1 MDESQ
6 FLELSRNFK
15 KIRERLSQLPGFVD
29 SSMAEEMRLRRFA
42 NLNNDDDLK
51 SRIQAIKKRRDDLQ
65 TEMIEKKA
73 LLPILRRQ
81 LVDASKSLCD
91 IRVKDEAN
99 KVDELRENIKS
110 TKLELIETINYAIR
124 LSAKLWGADQISEG
138 LMEYISFR
146 VAESVKHNRD
156 LAKIGME
163 TQLSETLIRQ
173 RADQQTLRKL
183 LQFSASELDTESGQ
197 KQNSNML
204 EVKIKEEKTIDWLD
218 NLLDTK
224 EQKE

>member
-6 FLELSRNFK
+6 FLELSGNFK
-15 KIRERLSQLPGFVD
+15 RIRERLAQLPGLVD
-29 SSMAEEMRLRRFA
+29 SSMAEEMRLRRLS

-51 SRIQAIKKRRDDLQ
+51 SRIQAIKKQRDDLQ

-99 KVDELRENIKS
+99 KVDELRDNIKS

-124 LSAKLWGADQISEG
+124 LSAKLWGADQMSEG

-146 VAESVKHNRD
+146 IAENTKYNRD
-156 LAKIGME
+156 LTKIGME
-163 TQLSETLIRQ
+163 TQLSETLAHQ
-173 RADQQTLRKL
+173 RVDQQTLRKL
-183 LQFSASELDTESGQ
+183 LQFSASELNTESGQ
-197 KQNSNML
+197 KQNSNISG
-204 EVKIKEEKTIDWLD
+204 VRKKEENIIGLLD
-218 NLLDTK
+218 NLLDDK
-224 EQKE
+224 E